1 MVVEN
6 TVNAGAI
13 CVAFINYYFLEVVE
27 ILAYAVKN
35 KAERFGKDKSINT
48 FENIAFIKVETDN
61 RQSLIVSG
69 TTSFV
74 SVTFSM
80 SITVNSSSVPF

>member
-27 ILAYAVKN
+27 ILVYAVKN
-35 KAERFGKDKSINT
+35 KAERFGKDKSFNT
-48 FENIAFIKVETDN
+48 F
-61 RQSLIVSG
+61 
-69 TTSFV
+69 
-74 SVTFSM
+74 
-80 SITVNSSSVPF
+80 